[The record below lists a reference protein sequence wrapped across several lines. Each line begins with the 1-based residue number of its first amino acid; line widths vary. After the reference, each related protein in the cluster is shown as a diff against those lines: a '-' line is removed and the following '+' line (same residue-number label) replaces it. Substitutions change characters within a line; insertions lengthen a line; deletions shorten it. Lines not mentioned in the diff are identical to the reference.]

1 MGKLCFLVAACL
13 SKLSGKSEMNFAIRW
28 KTFKLKQQNRL
39 SQGRKAEVEIKR
51 IHLIE
56 SPSCDHV
63 RNCTMII
70 LFRAL
75 KFLG

>member
-1 MGKLCFLVAACL
+1 MGKLCFLVAACF

-51 IHLIE
+51 I
-56 SPSCDHV
+56 S
-63 RNCTMII
+63 
-70 LFRAL
+70 
-75 KFLG
+75 